1 MKNNTNTMNY
11 FKQNKI
17 STWIIVILLATNVST
32 ITTILVNKNLNKQVS
47 QNSVEIIIPDNG
59 LGRFF
64 RDELDLTMD
73 QHQQFRSFRQDYH
86 INASKI
92 TKQLKGKRSEMLN
105 ELLAENSDTNNLHQI
120 AYEIGELHRE
130 LKHQTFEY
138 YLNLKDI
145 CTESQRRKLFSI
157 FNSMQ
162 NSEWELK
169 CRQDTSG
176 SRGPGYRK
184 FKNQ

>member
-1 MKNNTNTMNY
+1 MNY

-17 STWIIVILLATNVST
+17 STWVIIILLATNIST
-32 ITTILVNKNLNKQVS
+32 ITTVLYNKNQNKQAS
-47 QNSVEIIIPDNG
+47 QNPEEIIIPDDG

-64 RDELDLTMD
+64 RDELNLTRD
-73 QHQQFRSFRQDYH
+73 QHQQFRSYRQNYH

-92 TKQLKGKRSEMLN
+92 TGQLHEKRSEMLN
-105 ELLAENSDTNNLHQI
+105 ELSVENSDTKYLHQI
-120 AYEIGELHRE
+120 AEEIGDLHKE
-130 LKHQTFEY
+130 LKHLTFEY

-145 CTESQRRKLFSI
+145 CTESQRKKLFSI

-169 CRQDTSG
+169 CSKDSLDVPE
-176 SRGPGYRK
+176 PGYRK
-184 FKNQ
+184 FKNRKNSN